1 MKKNNFLIFT
11 SSRAEYGLMKSL
23 ISEMEKNFNISLAIS
38 GTHLIKK
45 YGKTIKDI
53 NMFKKKIFK
62 INVLNRTTSDG
73 ISDTIASGI
82 KKISKIFQRNKFD
95 ALIVCG
101 DRYELLSP
109 CIAATFHKVPIIHFH
124 GGEITLGAYDDTV
137 RHAVSK
143 MSSLHFVSHEKYKK
157 RIKQLGEN
165 SSKIHCIGAIG
176 NNEKNFKDFY
186 SKKEIEKKLKINFKK
201 RNFLIVIHPETRT
214 NSSEKILD
222 NTLNAIKKF
231 KNTNFY
237 FTGIGADLYS
247 QNIKSKIKRFVKKND
262 NSFYFESLGRK
273 MYISFLKN
281 VSCLIGNSSSAIYE
295 APSFKLPSVNI
306 GSRQDG
312 RIYGNN
318 IINVKK
324 ILAKEIF
331 KKIQF
336 ALKMNKEKIINPFV
350 KKNPE
355 KIVIKILKKE
365 KFSKMLPKKFFDLK

>member
-124 GGEITLGAYDDTV
+124 GGEITLGDYDDTV

-143 MSSLHFVSHEKYKK
+143 MSILWDTS
-157 RIKQLGEN
+157 
-165 SSKIHCIGAIG
+165 A
-176 NNEKNFKDFY
+176 NEKCI
-186 SKKEIEKKLKINFKK
+186 KKE
-201 RNFLIVIHPETRT
+201 
-214 NSSEKILD
+214 
-222 NTLNAIKKF
+222 
-231 KNTNFY
+231 
-237 FTGIGADLYS
+237 
-247 QNIKSKIKRFVKKND
+247 
-262 NSFYFESLGRK
+262 
-273 MYISFLKN
+273 
-281 VSCLIGNSSSAIYE
+281 
-295 APSFKLPSVNI
+295 
-306 GSRQDG
+306 
-312 RIYGNN
+312 
-318 IINVKK
+318 
-324 ILAKEIF
+324 
-331 KKIQF
+331 
-336 ALKMNKEKIINPFV
+336 
-350 KKNPE
+350 
-355 KIVIKILKKE
+355 
-365 KFSKMLPKKFFDLK
+365 